1 MGSLETKK
9 QIVAEM
15 TEKFS
20 GSQSVIITDYRGL
33 NVAEVTELRKKLREA
48 GVEFKVVKN
57 TLLKIAAK
65 NAGIEG
71 VDEYFQG
78 PTAVAFGLNDAVAPA
93 QVLSKFAKDHKNL
106 EIKGGVLEGK
116 VIGLAEIK
124 ALADLPSR
132 EVLLAQVASVFQAPI
147 AGLVNVLQGTIRK
160 LGYALE
166 EVRKLKE
173 AQAS

>member
-1 MGSLETKK
+1 M
-9 QIVAEM
+9 
-15 TEKFS
+15 
-20 GSQSVIITDYRGL
+20 
-33 NVAEVTELRKKLREA
+33 
-48 GVEFKVVKN
+48 
-57 TLLKIAAK
+57 
-65 NAGIEG
+65 
-71 VDEYFQG
+71 
-78 PTAVAFGLNDAVAPA
+78 
-93 QVLSKFAKDHKNL
+93 
-106 EIKGGVLEGK
+106 EGK

-147 AGLVNVLQGTIRK
+147 AGLVNVLQGPIRK